1 MHIPGQNGTILRG
14 EKRQARERKLLT
26 EECWRDLRVKVTD
39 DVCPSSSSRR
49 SSTCEPVCMCVHKD
63 ALAYFLFVP
72 AAGQKQA
79 CVHAPTHA
87 EFVISNTWVYQA
99 DQGSGRLCQSC
110 RDPPLI
116 GPQSLATSA
125 LQIPFLPI
133 RTNIRAHAHVNRH
146 ASRRLREMHARRSQV
161 PDSFAGPS
169 GATATTRKS
178 PPPFFAAR
186 NTTPTPARDGTP
198 PSSPPCSRRGR
209 ACGRT

>member
-1 MHIPGQNGTILRG
+1 
-14 EKRQARERKLLT
+14 LLT
-26 EECWRDLRVKVTD
+26 AECWRDLRVKVTEH
-39 DVCPSSSSRR
+39 VCPSSASRR
-49 SSTCEPVCMCVHKD
+49 RSTCEPVCTCAHKD
-63 ALAYFLFVP
+63 VCAYFLFVP
-72 AAGQKQA
+72 AAFEKHA
-79 CVHAPTHA
+79 CVHAPTPA
-87 EFVISNTWVYQA
+87 DVSSPTLEAYRA